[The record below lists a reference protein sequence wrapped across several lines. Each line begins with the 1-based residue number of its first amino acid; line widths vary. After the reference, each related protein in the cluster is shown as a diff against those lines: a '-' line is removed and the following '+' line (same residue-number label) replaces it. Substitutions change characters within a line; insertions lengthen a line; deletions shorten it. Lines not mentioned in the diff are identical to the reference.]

1 MIKDDM
7 NMYNKLS
14 NKLFYIKEK
23 NENGTIE
30 NKEGIIK
37 IIGDDKVLCIMN
49 YFYQHTDRRNRVQFT
64 LVDLITECG
73 FKPKT
78 GEGKTNE
85 KFLTVLNK
93 LIELNA
99 IELNTDIDKIKPKD
113 LVKGSVLIDLSN
125 SYVELLDEEYD
136 NIMNYTDKKID
147 NLKLLTLYMD
157 IKGRMFKRPKG
168 DCVTKD
174 GGKPESCYPSYIQ
187 ICKDINITEGKIK
200 EYLDILWD
208 LNLIRYNRD
217 ETLKYYLK
225 KDKNKILKYI
235 PNIYVLYQDE
245 WENEL
250 KESKKY
256 YKLKNDDKVFIKTEE
271 DNNDR
276 SRAGKKGNVIR
287 AIKEDRAT
295 EEDLEKLKEIN
306 EIEDT
311 ISGKNDIK
319 FKNQYLLEKNEGMTL
334 SDIYADRYKENLADD
349 YYDLEVKLELINE
362 ETNEMLVDYDYY
374 KWVMVNYKEEDHQ
387 YYVNC
392 INKHKKENI
401 EVRKPFSGFY
411 NNIKKNNSDIEKVK
425 KPFGLDNNLTP
436 EEMADKVF

>member
-1 MIKDDM
+1 
-7 NMYNKLS
+7 
-14 NKLFYIKEK
+14 
-23 NENGTIE
+23 
-30 NKEGIIK
+30 
-37 IIGDDKVLCIMN
+37 
-49 YFYQHTDRRNRVQFT
+49 
-64 LVDLITECG
+64 
-73 FKPKT
+73 
-78 GEGKTNE
+78 
-85 KFLTVLNK
+85 
-93 LIELNA
+93 
-99 IELNTDIDKIKPKD
+99 
-113 LVKGSVLIDLSN
+113 
-125 SYVELLDEEYD
+125 
-136 NIMNYTDKKID
+136 
-147 NLKLLTLYMD
+147 
-157 IKGRMFKRPKG
+157 MFKRPKG
-168 DCVTKD
+168 ECVTKD
-174 GGKPESCYPSYIQ
+174 GGKPECCYPSYIQ

-208 LNLIRYNRD
+208 LSLIRYNRD